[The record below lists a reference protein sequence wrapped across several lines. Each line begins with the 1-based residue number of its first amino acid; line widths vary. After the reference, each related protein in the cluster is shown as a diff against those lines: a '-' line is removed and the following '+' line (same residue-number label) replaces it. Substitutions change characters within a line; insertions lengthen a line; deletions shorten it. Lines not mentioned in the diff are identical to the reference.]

1 MIVVDVHGHVCD
13 KRYVQGEYP
22 VNSRVHLW
30 QWVSA
35 REWGGKC
42 LFLAT
47 RANEC
52 LTDLL
57 FSSRQ
62 YQRVSK
68 SF

>member
-1 MIVVDVHGHVCD
+1 MDTYVTTEMCNENILLIVACTYGN
-13 KRYVQGEYP
+13 GFP
-22 VNSRVHLW
+22 PGNGA
-30 QWVSA
+30 VSV
-35 REWGGKC
+35 
-42 LFLAT
+42 FSAT

-57 FSSRQ
+57 FFSRF